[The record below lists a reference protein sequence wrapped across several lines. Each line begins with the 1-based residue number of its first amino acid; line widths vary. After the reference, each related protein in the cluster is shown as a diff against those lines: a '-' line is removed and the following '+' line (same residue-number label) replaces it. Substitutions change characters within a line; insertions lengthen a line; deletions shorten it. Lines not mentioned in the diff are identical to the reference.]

1 MALTHKQEI
10 AVERAWG
17 MGLGQDWQSSAVAR
31 MPREHRT
38 LIADSLRVAAEQ
50 YRKDATASAETPRV
64 ADQFTM
70 QADLCEKIA
79 SLVEL

>member
-1 MALTHKQEI
+1 MALTDKQES

-17 MGLGQDWQSSAVAR
+17 KAAYRPGVRLPDL
-31 MPREHRT
+31 MPTEHRT
-38 LIADSLRVAAEQ
+38 LVADALRVAAQQ
-50 YRKDATASAETPRV
+50 YRKDATDSAETPRI

-79 SLVEL
+79 ELVKL